1 MSRGHGSLLR
11 PTLLFRALSLDS
23 VLALV
28 VTLGVAAP
36 SIAHAAQPTDAPAPI
51 VTPKP
56 APPPPTPAP
65 APTSKKNLPAAP
77 VGSLPADLARAAR
90 TQTLLARSGFS
101 PGLID
106 GRPGRKT
113 KIAIEHLQHARSL
126 DVTGTLDDATL
137 ASLAAT
143 DSLAAGDGWTR
154 TYRITEADLALV
166 TGPIPED
173 WNERALLQRSGYA
186 DLRELLAEVGW
197 CSVEMVQSLNPG
209 LHLND
214 LVAGDEV
221 TLPDTTAPP
230 LPKLAR
236 MEVNLTEKIVLGFN
250 ADDAEVFLT
259 HCSIARLAEKRPV
272 GELHVK
278 VVATN
283 PEYTFDP
290 KDWPEIE
297 NVSTRLRI
305 APGPRNPVGAA
316 WVGLDKPGYG
326 MHGTVRPQDI
336 GKTGSHGCFRL
347 ANWDATRIAKAVRIG
362 MPVEIK
368 E

>member
-1 MSRGHGSLLR
+1 MSHL
-11 PTLLFRALSLDS
+11 
-23 VLALV
+23 LAL
-28 VTLGVAAP
+28 AAAI
-36 SIAHAAQPTDAPAPI
+36 SLTGASTAAQPQPQ
-51 VTPKP
+51 P
-56 APPPPTPAP
+56 APPVSAPSPAP
-65 APTSKKNLPAAP
+65 RKPHPLPAAVP
-77 VGSLPADLARAAR
+77 GGLSAEVARGAR

-106 GRPGRKT
+106 GKPGRKT
-113 KIAIEHLQHARSL
+113 RIAIEHLQRARSL
-126 DVTGTLDDATL
+126 EVTGALDDPTL
-137 ASLAAT
+137 ASLAST
-143 DSLAAGDGWTR
+143 DSRAASDSWTR
-154 TYRITEADLALV
+154 VYRVTESDLALV

-173 WNERALLQRSGYA
+173 WNERALLAKSGYA

-197 CSVEMVQSLNPG
+197 CSADFVQSLNPG
-209 LHLND
+209 ILIND
-214 LVAGDEV
+214 LTAGDEV
-221 TLPDTTAPP
+221 ILPDTVTPA
-230 LPKLAR
+230 LPRLAR
-236 MEVNLTEKIVLGFN
+236 VEINLTEKLVLGFN
-250 ADDAEVFLT
+250 DDGTQILLT
-259 HCSIARLAEKRPV
+259 HCSIAKLAEKRPV

-278 VVATN
+278 VVAAN

-290 KDWPEIE
+290 KDWPEVE
-297 NVSTRLRI
+297 NVTTRLRI

-362 MPVEIK
+362 TIVEIK

>member
-1 MSRGHGSLLR
+1 MSHRIALAA
-11 PTLLFRALSLDS
+11 ALSLLNASTSRAID
-23 VLALV
+23 
-28 VTLGVAAP
+28 P
-36 SIAHAAQPTDAPAPI
+36 PT
-51 VTPKP
+51 
-56 APPPPTPAP
+56 TPAP
-65 APTSKKNLPAAP
+65 TGTAPSSAPVPAPKKSRPVPAAVP
-77 VGSLPADLARAAR
+77 TGLSPEVARGAR
-90 TQTLLARSGFS
+90 TQVLLARSGFS

-106 GRPGRKT
+106 GKPGRKT
-113 KIAIEHLQHARSL
+113 KIAIEHLQRARSL
-126 DVTGTLDDATL
+126 EVTGTLDESTL
-137 ASLAAT
+137 ASLAET
-143 DSLAAGDGWTR
+143 DPRIAGSADAWTR
-154 TYRITEADLALV
+154 TYRITDADLELV

-173 WNERALLQRSGYA
+173 WNERAQLAKSGYA

-197 CSVEMVQSLNPG
+197 CSADFVQSLNPG
-209 LHLND
+209 IIINELT
-214 LVAGDEV
+214 AGDEV
-221 TLPDTTAPP
+221 TLPDVITPA

-236 MEVNLTEKIVLGFN
+236 IEVNLTEKLVLGFN
-250 ADDAEVFLT
+250 ESGTQVLLT

-278 VVATN
+278 VVAVN

-290 KDWPEIE
+290 KDWPEVE
-297 NVSTRLRI
+297 NVTTRLRI
-305 APGPRNPVGAA
+305 APGPRNPVGLA

-362 MPVEIK
+362 TPVEIK